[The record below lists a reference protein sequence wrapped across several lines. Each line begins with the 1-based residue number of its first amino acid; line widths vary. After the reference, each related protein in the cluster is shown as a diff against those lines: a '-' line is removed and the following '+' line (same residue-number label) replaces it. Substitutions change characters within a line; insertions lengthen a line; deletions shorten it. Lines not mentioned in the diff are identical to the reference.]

1 MADMHN
7 VIIVGSG
14 PAGLTAGIYTAR
26 ANLQPLIFAGLEF
39 GGQLMTTTDV
49 ENFPGFP
56 EGIVGPELMQN
67 MIKQAERFGADV
79 KHQNIT
85 KVDFSGEVKRLWA
98 NDEEYHARGVILATG
113 ASPRKLGLESE
124 DAFWGKGVTSCATC
138 DGAFYKDKVV
148 SVVGGGDSAMEEASF
163 LTRFA
168 SKVYIIHRRSEFR
181 ASKIM
186 QERVLQNE
194 KIEVLWNT
202 DVAEVL
208 GDDVVTGVR
217 LKDAETGDEREIET
231 DGFFLAIGHI
241 PNTKFLGDQ
250 VELDDQGYIIV
261 KNNSRTSVDGVFVG
275 GDVNDH
281 RYRQAVTAAGMG
293 CMAALD
299 LEKWLEEN
307 GIEVDTA
314 ASTYKNMAT

>member
-1 MADMHN
+1 MADVHN

-14 PAGLTAGIYTAR
+14 PAGLTAAIYTAR
-26 ANLQPLIFAGLEF
+26 ANINPLVFAGLEF

-67 MIKQAERFGADV
+67 MVKQAERFGATL
-79 KHQNIT
+79 KHQNVS
-85 KVDFSGEVKRLWA
+85 KVDFSGDTKKVWVGD
-98 NDEEYHARGVILATG
+98 DEYEAKSVILATG

-124 DAFWGKGVTSCATC
+124 EAFWGKGVSSCATC

-148 SVVGGGDSAMEEASF
+148 AVIGGGDSAMEEATF

-168 SKVYIIHRRSEFR
+168 SKVYVIHRRDEFR

-186 QERVLQNE
+186 QERVLENE
-194 KIEVLWNT
+194 KIEVLWNSE
-202 DVAEVL
+202 VLEVL
-208 GDDVVTGVR
+208 GDDVVTGVK
-217 LKDAETGDEREIET
+217 LKNTESGEESEIKT

-241 PNTKFLGDQ
+241 PNTKFLGDA
-250 VELDDQGYIIV
+250 VELDDQGYIVV
-261 KNNSRTSVDGVFVG
+261 KDKTHTSVDGVFVG

-281 RYRQAVTAAGMG
+281 RYRQAITAAGMG

-299 LEKWLEEN
+299 LEKWLEER
-307 GIEVDTA
+307 GVEVNNTA
-314 ASTYKNMAT
+314 TNY